1 MVRSNSGDY
10 FEFIVSSSEAPYFR
24 HTYKEFP
31 EQLLREFEV
40 GGKLNVHSSENGM
53 WLSAFA
59 PIKNNQNETI
69 AVIQADRDFE
79 EYYAIAKEKL
89 FNDLLI
95 SLAIFVVILFIVLK
109 FLRSIIKNEE
119 KQKEELETSYKI
131 IAHKNK
137 DISDSINY
145 AKRIQDSL
153 IPSLKDIRSVFPH
166 SYVFFRGKDVV
177 SGDFPYMA
185 QIENS
190 NIVYIASV
198 DCTGH
203 GVPGALISI
212 IGNYLLNDLIVSKE
226 MNEPGDILRA
236 LHFGVVSTL
245 NQEQE
250 DSLSNDGMD
259 IALIKVDR
267 EAQTFEFAGAHRS
280 LIQIKN
286 GELEEIKGSKLSIGG
301 THYTRRGKKMDF
313 INYKTQYNEGDSI
326 HFYSDGYPDQF
337 GGPETRKF
345 GQKNMRAFFNRHA
358 NENMEVI
365 GSKLESTFDDWRSGH
380 KQMDDVLVMG
390 IKF

>member
-1 MVRSNSGDY
+1 
-10 FEFIVSSSEAPYFR
+10 
-24 HTYKEFP
+24 
-31 EQLLREFEV
+31 
-40 GGKLNVHSSENGM
+40 
-53 WLSAFA
+53 
-59 PIKNNQNETI
+59 
-69 AVIQADRDFE
+69 
-79 EYYAIAKEKL
+79 
-89 FNDLLI
+89 
-95 SLAIFVVILFIVLK
+95 
-109 FLRSIIKNEE
+109 
-119 KQKEELETSYKI
+119 
-131 IAHKNK
+131 
-137 DISDSINY
+137 
-145 AKRIQDSL
+145 
-153 IPSLKDIRSVFPH
+153 
-166 SYVFFRGKDVV
+166 
-177 SGDFPYMA
+177 
-185 QIENS
+185 
-190 NIVYIASV
+190 
-198 DCTGH
+198 
-203 GVPGALISI
+203 
-212 IGNYLLNDLIVSKE
+212 
-226 MNEPGDILRA
+226 
-236 LHFGVVSTL
+236 
-245 NQEQE
+245 
-250 DSLSNDGMD
+250 MD